1 MAQDPRVKQ
10 ELIRRAQD
18 YYRQSLTRAVT
29 ATQYGAKHTA
39 RRRPLAPDLDQ
50 MLRMMLVREIQGKVK
65 DLQPTPL
72 LSPADVSRKFS
83 HPLSIER
90 KAVELQRKLP
100 EKRKDRK
107 LSYSVE
113 IRKTPSPTFPP
124 SLRRPITKD
133 FTPILHGRKSP
144 EVPRKASIQPS
155 TPAGLSLQRLYSRS

>member
-18 YYRQSLTRAVT
+18 YYRQSLTRAVPS
-29 ATQYGAKHTA
+29 TQYGAQQVP

-90 KAVELQRKLP
+90 KAVEVQRKLP
-100 EKRKDRK
+100 ERRRDRK
-107 LSYSVE
+107 MSHSVE
-113 IRKTPSPTFPP
+113 LRKTPSPTFPP
-124 SLRRPITKD
+124 SLRRPIKD

-144 EVPRKASIQPS
+144 EIPRKPSIQPS
-155 TPAGLSLQRLYSRS
+155 TPAGLSLHRLYSRS